1 LVKEVE
7 VHGYAI
13 VSRDDRIADSNGV
26 MPASLKNDADWTYFQ
41 AELALAD
48 WTLLGRA
55 SHEATP
61 NLKRR
66 RRVVVSRGA
75 RGLEER
81 ADAFWWNPLD
91 LPWARAAAILAPDG
105 ARVAVPGGQVPFD
118 LFLAEGFTAFH
129 LSRATRA
136 LLPGGRGVFS
146 ACERGA
152 SAQALLAAAGLK
164 PEPTR
169 TIDAG
174 DAVTLTVWRRP
185 D

>member
-1 LVKEVE
+1 MNGLE

-13 VSRDDRIADSNGV
+13 VSRDDRIAGADGV
-26 MPASLKNDADWTYFQ
+26 MPASLKNEADWAYFQ
-41 AELALAD
+41 AELARAD
-48 WTLLGRA
+48 MTLLGRA

-66 RRVVVSRGA
+66 RRVVVSRSA

-81 ADAFWWNPLD
+81 ADAYWWNPLEMT
-91 LPWARAAAILAPDG
+91 WAAAAAILAPQG
-105 ARVAVPGGQVPFD
+105 GRLAVPGGQVPFD

-136 LLPGGRGVFS
+136 LLPGGRGIFA
-146 ACERGA
+146 ACEADA
-152 SAQALLAAAGLK
+152 SAEELLAGSGLR

-169 TIDAG
+169 TIDPVE
-174 DAVTLTVWRRP
+174 AVTLTVWRR